1 MATVWTVPD
10 DITLVLLAAPGIRD
24 FLTNDEGRGVVSD
37 PKVRLAEFAAVVGAL
52 ADNAGR
58 TFSSVRDA
66 AEVLFEGRPSA
77 ASQSPTLS
85 GSRSCV

>member
-1 MATVWTVPD
+1 M
-10 DITLVLLAAPGIRD
+10 
-24 FLTNDEGRGVVSD
+24 VSD

-66 AEVLFEGRPSA
+66 AEVLFEGPASA
-77 ASQSPTLS
+77 ASQSPLS